1 MTIVDIINTK
11 RILNLPH
18 PTTDKMIINAEK
30 ALGLNF
36 TKEYKDYV
44 KHFGTIVYYGHELTG
59 LNTVKYKNVVY
70 LTLKEKNNFDI
81 IADDWYVIEQLHIDG
96 IVIWQSSTGEIY
108 QTAPGSKPEKICN
121 TLAEYIQLD

>member
-36 TKEYKDYV
+36 SKDYREYV
-44 KHFGTIVYYGHELTG
+44 KHFGTIVFYGHELTG

-70 LTLKEKNNFDI
+70 LTLNEKNNYDN
-81 IADDWYVIEQLHIDG
+81 IADDWYVIEELHIDG

-108 QTAPGSKPEKICN
+108 QTAPGTKPFKIFDS
-121 TLAEYIQLD
+121 LAEFIEQ